1 MIKPISKLSE
11 ALVKTAKNNSVPP
24 NVPYPAS
31 LLRYIK
37 PAADQASKKVTNT
50 MATFP
55 MLPASKG
62 IKLNVVV

>member
-37 PAADQASKKVTNT
+37 RAEPQRPINT

-55 MLPASKG
+55 MLPAHVG
-62 IKLNVVV
+62 TKLNVVV